1 MATEQIA
8 AAINP
13 WHVAQQQFD
22 LAAEH
27 LNLSRDCARSC
38 ASRNVS

>member
-22 LAAEH
+22 LAAER
-27 LNLSRDCARSC
+27 LDLSPASERSC
-38 ASRNVS
+38 ASPNAS